1 MNDGAKGGLVTLSYQ
16 NQARI
21 AGLSYLVVAVAGA
34 FNLLVVPSEIISA
47 DPAITLA
54 NASGQ
59 RDVFRLGIAAGIVCQ
74 IFFVITP
81 VLLYALLAP
90 LGRIAAFL
98 MLGFALVSVPISF
111 ANIGEHIA
119 ILDVATHDGATVE
132 VVAQHM
138 AAYDRGAALVGIFW
152 GLWLAPLGWLIAKSG
167 AIPRI
172 LGIFLILGCIGYVAH
187 FFLDFFLPSYRTTAF
202 AEYIHTP
209 SAIGELGTC
218 LWLLI
223 MGAKDKRPA

>member
-1 MNDGAKGGLVTLSYQ
+1 MTLSYA

-21 AGLSYLVVAVAGA
+21 AGLSYLVVAVCGA
-34 FNLLVVPSEIISA
+34 FNLLVVPSEIISV
-47 DPAITLA
+47 DPAMTLA

-59 RDVFRLGIAAGIVCQ
+59 HGLFRLGIASGIVCQ

-90 LGRIAAFL
+90 LGRIAALL
-98 MLGFALVSVPISF
+98 MLGFALGSVPISF
-111 ANIGEHIA
+111 ANIAEHMA
-119 ILDVATHDGATVE
+119 ILDLAMSNGADNAVTA
-132 VVAQHM
+132 VAQHTD
-138 AAYDRGAALVGIFW
+138 AYNRGAKLVAIFW

-172 LGIFLILGCIGYVAH
+172 LGVFLILGCIGYVAH
-187 FFLDFFLPSYRTTAF
+187 FFLSFFIPSYRDSTV

-223 MGAKDKRPA
+223 MGAKEKRPAE

>member
-1 MNDGAKGGLVTLSYQ
+1 MSLSYA

-21 AGLSYLVVAVAGA
+21 AGLSYLVVALTGA
-34 FNLLVVPSEIISA
+34 FNLLIVPAEIIGA
-47 DPAITLA
+47 DAATTLA
-54 NASGQ
+54 NAQ
-59 RDVFRLGIAAGIVCQ
+59 AQTQLFRLGIASGIVCQ

-90 LGRIAAFL
+90 LGRIAALL

-111 ANIGEHIA
+111 ANIGEHMA
-119 ILDVATHDGATVE
+119 ILQLATGEDANTIAAI
-132 VVAQHM
+132 AQHTD
-138 AAYDRGAALVGIFW
+138 AYNRGAALVGIFW

-167 AIPRI
+167 TIPRI
-172 LGIFLILGCIGYVAH
+172 LGIFLVLGCIGYVAH
-187 FFLDFFLPSYRTTAF
+187 FFLSFFAPDYRETIL

-223 MGAKDKRPA
+223 MGAKDERPT

>member
-1 MNDGAKGGLVTLSYQ
+1 MTLSYA

-21 AGLSYLVVAVAGA
+21 AGLSYLVVVLTGA
-34 FNLLVVPSEIISA
+34 FNLLIVPSEIIGA
-47 DPAITLA
+47 DAAATLA
-54 NASGQ
+54 NAQ
-59 RDVFRLGIAAGIVCQ
+59 AQTRLFRLGIAAGIVCQ
-74 IFFVITP
+74 VFFVITP

-90 LGRIAAFL
+90 LGRIAALL

-111 ANIGEHIA
+111 ANIAEHMA
-119 ILDVATHDGATVE
+119 ILDLATRDGAANAVATIAEHTDAYGRGSALGA
-132 VVAQHM
+132 
-138 AAYDRGAALVGIFW
+138 IFW
-152 GLWLAPLGWLIAKSG
+152 GLWLAPLGWLIVKSG

-187 FFLDFFLPSYRTTAF
+187 FFLAFFVTGYRDTLL

-218 LWLLI
+218 AWLLI

>member
-1 MNDGAKGGLVTLSYQ
+1 MTLSYA
-16 NQARI
+16 NQARL
-21 AGLSYLVVAVAGA
+21 AGLSYLVVAVCGA
-34 FNLLVVPSEIISA
+34 FNLLVVPSEIIST

-59 RDVFRLGIAAGIVCQ
+59 RDLFRLGIASGIICQ

-90 LGRIAAFL
+90 LGRTAALL

-111 ANIGEHIA
+111 ANIGEHMA
-119 ILDVATHDGATVE
+119 ILQIATTDNASVDA
-132 VVAQHM
+132 VAQHTT
-138 AAYDRGAALVGIFW
+138 AYDRGAKLVGLFW

-172 LGIFLILGCIGYVAH
+172 LGIFLILGCVGYVAH
-187 FFLDFFLPSYRTTAF
+187 FFLSFFIPSYRDSPL